1 MYDEFKDDRFWSILN
16 KDKSILNLLCSFV
29 FLNLTIRTH
38 KNNTY
43 NEIISKLK
51 MQNLLQKDNQLEL
64 NTIDWKHHIFAK
76 IDL

>member
-1 MYDEFKDDRFWSILN
+1 M
-16 KDKSILNLLCSFV
+16 CSFV

-64 NTIDWKHHIFAK
+64 NTID
-76 IDL
+76 

>member
-1 MYDEFKDDRFWSILN
+1 M
-16 KDKSILNLLCSFV
+16 CSFV
-29 FLNLTIRTH
+29 FLNLTILTH

-64 NTIDWKHHIFAK
+64 NTID
-76 IDL
+76 